1 MARSSRGCGPTCRP
15 LRIRITKPW
24 NTRRRFCRA
33 WLSASVSAPGTDT
46 EPEPA
51 GRWWPPHRHRQ
62 RPPAPSSFPVGSLAM
77 AGRKETTQQ
86 PTVLLSILPAA
97 SSPLLPL
104 RLLLIVACCPRGPFP
119 FHHPPPTLCSALAC
133 LPACFVFVLA
143 TAASACCSSTSCPL
157 HFVLPALFPAPVKR
171 PGVFFSKCGQVVDRL
186 LVD

>member
-62 RPPAPSSFPVGSLAM
+62 RPPAPSSFPVGSLPRD
-77 AGRKETTQQ
+77 GRQERNNTTAHGFALH
-86 PTVLLSILPAA
+86 PPRRLVTPPPPPATA
-97 SSPLLPL
+97 YSRLLP
-104 RLLLIVACCPRGPFP
+104 PRPFSLP
-119 FHHPPPTLCSALAC
+119 PPPTHPLLCAC
-133 LPACFVFVLA
+133 LPACLLRLRLGY
-143 TAASACCSSTSCPL
+143 CS
-157 HFVLPALFPAPVKR
+157 
-171 PGVFFSKCGQVVDRL
+171 
-186 LVD
+186 